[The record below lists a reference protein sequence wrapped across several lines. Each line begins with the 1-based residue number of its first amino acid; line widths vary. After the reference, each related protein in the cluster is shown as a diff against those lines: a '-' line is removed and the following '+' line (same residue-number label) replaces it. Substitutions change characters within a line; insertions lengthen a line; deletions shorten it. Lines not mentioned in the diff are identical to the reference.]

1 MSTVE
6 VLRKARE
13 LYAQAPSHGRGP
25 VPKGTHC
32 VISAVIGA
40 ARHGSAYI
48 ALASMYTAAGT
59 DYLSIWNAENDT
71 ATVLASFDAAIE
83 AEAQ

>member
-1 MSTVE
+1 
-6 VLRKARE
+6 
-13 LYAQAPSHGRGP
+13 
-25 VPKGTHC
+25 
-32 VISAVIGA
+32 
-40 ARHGSAYI
+40 
-48 ALASMYTAAGT
+48 MYTAAGT